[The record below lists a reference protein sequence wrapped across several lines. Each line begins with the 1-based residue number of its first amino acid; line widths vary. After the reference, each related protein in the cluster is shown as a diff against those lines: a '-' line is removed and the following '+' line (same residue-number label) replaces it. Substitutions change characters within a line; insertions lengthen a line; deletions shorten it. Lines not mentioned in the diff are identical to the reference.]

1 MCHHLY
7 ISALIDGYGR
17 VYISFNLMH
26 WNIRPKLCHQEKEG
40 FMSDNI
46 RILWYFYNVLQWYI
60 GKAHSNLSLS
70 LSPPSPSLLHGLS
83 SLSCLK
89 LWLQNEKNDIYIY
102 ILFHYIFSQL
112 VKVVSCEWLTITNFF
127 SMNYNL

>member
-17 VYISFNLMH
+17 VYIAFNLMH

-70 LSPPSPSLLHGLS
+70 LSPLFAWAIKPIRF
-83 SLSCLK
+83 K
-89 LWLQNEKNDIYIY
+89 IMITKWKKEYIYIYIY

-112 VKVVSCEWLTITNFF
+112 VKVVSCKWLTITNIF